1 METIIRTL
9 AEVREQLNLARY
21 TLFSLRDAESFANE
35 TAEDIFY
42 HFGLMQSDYAPKPAF
57 ETYRRLIAEFQE
69 AAGSAT
75 P

>member
-1 METIIRTL
+1 
-9 AEVREQLNLARY
+9 
-21 TLFSLRDAESFANE
+21 
-35 TAEDIFY
+35 
-42 HFGLMQSDYAPKPAF
+42 MQSDYAPKPAF